1 MDEAIRKKLE
11 APLRQL
17 YDDLMGAARRTGL
30 NAAPVAP
37 DAAAESGACLPE
49 RVGATVSFTGPR
61 ADLEAAGFDI
71 ASVFADPERDVSFA
85 SGSIALVRIRG
96 LAMVSHVRFIY
107 GAGEVV
113 PARSRDANARDAR

>member
-30 NAAPVAP
+30 NAAPIAP

-71 ASVFADPERDVSFA
+71 ASVFAGVLCVLPGVGSALNRIIGSCCYSF
-85 SGSIALVRIRG
+85 LT
-96 LAMVSHVRFIY
+96 
-107 GAGEVV
+107 
-113 PARSRDANARDAR
+113 